1 MAALAPI
8 RRDVLFRWC
17 WCGAGLA
24 LLLAITP
31 AATAQGAEKSIFV
44 SVIDS
49 AGRAVRDLAAADFAL
64 REDGEEREIMHARL
78 SSQPLQLALLADTT
92 GGAGHHVP
100 PLRRALQTF
109 TEAILAAHADSQISL
124 WTFGERPRRMTDF
137 TSDAGI
143 LGQRIGALFPTSNG
157 GSLLLDTIH
166 QTSEA
171 LAKRPS
177 RRRAIV
183 VLNVEPADEQSELAP
198 KKINESLA
206 RSGAQ
211 LWMLSLQI
219 KVSDA
224 QRNYLLRTFSR
235 NAGGQ
240 LVTVASDSGLDAQM
254 QRFADAL
261 NNQYELIY
269 RRPAGSANVVQT
281 GIRRDGMQVVAGLF
295 APR

>member
-1 MAALAPI
+1 MSARAPML
-8 RRDVLFRWC
+8 RHVLFRWC
-17 WCGAGLA
+17 WSAAGLA
-24 LLLAITP
+24 LLLAMT
-31 AATAQGAEKSIFV
+31 AAAAPQGAEKSIFV

-49 AGRAVRDLAAADFAL
+49 AGRAVRGLAAADFAL
-64 REDGEEREIMHARL
+64 REDGADREVLHARL
-78 SSQPLQLALLADTT
+78 SSQPLQVALLADTT

-100 PLRRALQTF
+100 PLRAALQTF
-109 TEAILAAHADSQISL
+109 ADAILAAHPDSQISL

-137 TSDAGI
+137 TNDAA
-143 LGQRIGALFPTSNG
+143 LLRQRISGLFPTSTG

-166 QTSEA
+166 QTSDA

-183 VLNVEPADEQSELAP
+183 VLNVEPADEQSELEP

-219 KVSDA
+219 KVSDS
-224 QRNYLLRTFSR
+224 QRSYLLRTFTR

-240 LVTVASDSGLDAQM
+240 LVTVASDSGLDPQM

-269 RRPAGSANVVQT
+269 RRPSGSANVVQT